1 MVRAVNEVLAAH
13 TAVRRPPCIVEI
25 VGPAGAGKTAL
36 LQALRQRNESI
47 LVGDR
52 PRVRTI
58 GHIPFFVRNAISL
71 LPILSRLHQ
80 NGRCFTRQEIVML
93 ARLKGWHHVLARQ
106 ASRTEGIILL
116 DQGPV
121 FILSW
126 LSEFGPEGLKRQ
138 STGTWWDNMIKQWA
152 TALAVVIH
160 LDAPDAVL
168 MERINSRGK
177 PHAVKGK
184 PEQEMHR
191 FLARG
196 RTSMEAVVSRLAVD
210 GSPRVLRFDTGQ
222 ESPDQIAEEVL
233 AALGLNPSEDEWS
246 A

>member
-1 MVRAVNEVLAAH
+1 
-13 TAVRRPPCIVEI
+13 
-25 VGPAGAGKTAL
+25 
-36 LQALRQRNESI
+36 
-47 LVGDR
+47 
-52 PRVRTI
+52 
-58 GHIPFFVRNAISL
+58 
-71 LPILSRLHQ
+71 
-80 NGRCFTRQEIVML
+80 ML

-106 ASRTEGIILL
+106 ASRSEGIILL

-126 LSEFGPEGLKRQ
+126 LSEFGPEGLKCQ
-138 STGTWWDNMIKQWA
+138 STGTWWDNMIKQWTA
-152 TALAVVIH
+152 ALAVVIH

-168 MERINSRGK
+168 MERINARSK
-177 PHAVKGK
+177 SHAVKGK

-196 RTSMEAVVSRLAVD
+196 RISMEAVISRLAVD
-210 GSPRVLRFDTGQ
+210 GGPRVLRFDTGQ

-233 AALGLNPSEDEWS
+233 ATLGLEPGEDEWN